1 MQTAKFL
8 SMRIYEYIAEGTDF
22 KMHDFLPASNK
33 KQAMKKVRSTIAKMG
48 YQKPTSLNLIPVA
61 GKK

>member
-8 SMRIYEYIAEGTDF
+8 SMRIYEYMAEGNDF

-33 KQAMKKVRSTIAKMG
+33 KQALKKVKSTIAKMG
-48 YQKPTSLNLIPVA
+48 YDKPTMLNLIPIA
-61 GKK
+61 GKR

>member
-8 SMRIYEYIAEGTDF
+8 SMKIYVFMAEWTDF

-33 KQAMKKVRSTIAKMG
+33 KQALKKVRLTIAKMG
-48 YQKPTSLNLIPVA
+48 YQKPTSLNLIPI
-61 GKK
+61 K